1 MGRHADPR
9 DGSFRRS
16 LAATLGRTVLLVALV
31 AGVTA
36 LATRVGA
43 GDVGDPVIRAP
54 AAAPGAS
61 VGASEDLPP
70 DPGDALEAPT
80 SPSPLASTPP
90 PSPAVPTEAPSTE
103 PSPSVPPVRVQILHA
118 AAPDAVVEDARG
130 ALEALGYEVVAVNA
144 VRQRVAVTTALV
156 DVEHAA
162 DAEELVRR
170 EPRVLEVGRNTRYS
184 TDVDINLVL
193 ADDWPVAVPEG

>member
-1 MGRHADPR
+1 
-9 DGSFRRS
+9 
-16 LAATLGRTVLLVALV
+16 
-31 AGVTA
+31 
-36 LATRVGA
+36 
-43 GDVGDPVIRAP
+43 
-54 AAAPGAS
+54 
-61 VGASEDLPP
+61 
-70 DPGDALEAPT
+70 
-80 SPSPLASTPP
+80 
-90 PSPAVPTEAPSTE
+90 
-103 PSPSVPPVRVQILHA
+103 VQILHA

-170 EPRVLEVGRNTRYS
+170 EPRVAEVGRNTRYS